1 MFFMTKDA
9 SQMLNI
15 LKPPDGTEDDKET
28 WVVHGGSVHQ
38 DGDKGGRAGQ
48 AEKLIICGNERGRRG
63 DLVAPFDG
71 PLDHWDSSKCPS

>member
-9 SQMLNI
+9 SQTLNI
-15 LKPPDGTEDDKET
+15 LKPPDGTA
-28 WVVHGGSVHQ
+28 VHQ

-63 DLVAPFDG
+63 GLAPFDG
-71 PLDHWDSSKCPS
+71 PLHHWDSSKCPS

>member
-9 SQMLNI
+9 SQRLNI
-15 LKPPDGTEDDKET
+15 LKPPDGAEDKEET
-28 WVVHGGSVHQ
+28 WIVFVHQ

-63 DLVAPFDG
+63 EIAGTFWWTIG
-71 PLDHWDSSKCPS
+71 PLDSSKCPS